1 MLRCRSAESTRFFF
15 ASIDHVILWWRTH
28 THKLKSTWNVMIH
41 GILLICMPCLG
52 CWQPLCLAAGLALLA
67 LVLWFRCTNDSGEE
81 QLLKFSG
88 KLGHS
93 KVSSENSFF
102 LDFNLFYDAS
112 SINCQFNP
120 NNSDCSFLESKFS
133 FSHSTT
139 TTPFG
144 RLLRRQI
151 FGAGGAIIQK
161 KNREKR
167 RKERK
172 EKRERE
178 KKGKEEIVGQYFY
191 NKFPS
196 ILLNLIKIDK
206 NQRIFLV

>member
-67 LVLWFRCTNDSGEE
+67 LVLWFRWNDSGEE

-88 KLGHS
+88 KLAHS

-133 FSHSTT
+133 LEIFISFCTPKTEHLRLETR
-139 TTPFG
+139 PFG
-144 RLLRRQI
+144 ELQDLSRSSHALFIPCPL
-151 FGAGGAIIQK
+151 FDHSK
-161 KNREKR
+161 
-167 RKERK
+167 
-172 EKRERE
+172 
-178 KKGKEEIVGQYFY
+178 
-191 NKFPS
+191 
-196 ILLNLIKIDK
+196 
-206 NQRIFLV
+206 

>member
-15 ASIDHVILWWRTH
+15 VSILWWRTH

-52 CWQPLCLAAGLALLA
+52 CWQPLCLAQVLLCLPSCYDSGA
-67 LVLWFRCTNDSGEE
+67 NDSGEE

-88 KLGHS
+88 KLAHS

-120 NNSDCSFLESKFS
+120 NNSTLVSRIEIFNFS
-133 FSHSTT
+133 TPPHHNTFRRLFFE
-139 TTPFG
+139 TPFG
-144 RLLRRQI
+144 TGATRLSRSSLAL
-151 FGAGGAIIQK
+151 FAPCPPFDHSK
-161 KNREKR
+161 
-167 RKERK
+167 
-172 EKRERE
+172 
-178 KKGKEEIVGQYFY
+178 
-191 NKFPS
+191 
-196 ILLNLIKIDK
+196 
-206 NQRIFLV
+206 

>member
-1 MLRCRSAESTRFFF
+1 VVAYTHTQIEVYMKRNDSRHTTDLHAMSWMLTASLSCCRSCF
-15 ASIDHVILWWRTH
+15 ACPRANDS
-28 THKLKSTWNVMIH
+28 
-41 GILLICMPCLG
+41 G
-52 CWQPLCLAAGLALLA
+52 A
-67 LVLWFRCTNDSGEE
+67 NDSGEE

-88 KLGHS
+88 KVAHS

-144 RLLRRQI
+144 RLLRHPRLRSYKT
-151 FGAGGAIIQK
+151 FPAPPTHCLSRAPPLIIPNK
-161 KNREKR
+161 LNH
-167 RKERK
+167 ERTF
-172 EKRERE
+172 R
-178 KKGKEEIVGQYFY
+178 
-191 NKFPS
+191 
-196 ILLNLIKIDK
+196 
-206 NQRIFLV
+206 

>member
-28 THKLKSTWNVMIH
+28 THKLKSTGNVMIH

-67 LVLWFRCTNDSGEE
+67 LVLWFRWNDSGEE

-88 KLGHS
+88 KLAHS

-120 NNSDCSFLESKFS
+120 TNSTVVWTIEIFNFLLLGAADQKQNTFPGAFRDTLGSGATRHFPLLPRIVCMCPPFDHSK
-133 FSHSTT
+133 
-139 TTPFG
+139 
-144 RLLRRQI
+144 
-151 FGAGGAIIQK
+151 
-161 KNREKR
+161 
-167 RKERK
+167 
-172 EKRERE
+172 
-178 KKGKEEIVGQYFY
+178 
-191 NKFPS
+191 
-196 ILLNLIKIDK
+196 
-206 NQRIFLV
+206 

>member
-15 ASIDHVILWWRTH
+15 VSILWWRTH

-133 FSHSTT
+133 IFCCLELQTKNR
-139 TTPFG
+139 TPF
-144 RLLRRQI
+144 RELFEIPSAQELQDISRSSLAL
-151 FGAGGAIIQK
+151 FACVPPLIIP
-161 KNREKR
+161 NNLNH
-167 RKERK
+167 ERTF
-172 EKRERE
+172 R
-178 KKGKEEIVGQYFY
+178 
-191 NKFPS
+191 
-196 ILLNLIKIDK
+196 
-206 NQRIFLV
+206 

>member
-28 THKLKSTWNVMIH
+28 THKLKSTGNVMIH

-67 LVLWFRCTNDSGEE
+67 LVLWFRWNDSGEE

-88 KLGHS
+88 KLAHS

-133 FSHSTT
+133 LEIFISFCTPKTEHLRLETR
-139 TTPFG
+139 PFG
-144 RLLRRQI
+144 ELQDLSRSSHALFIPCPL
-151 FGAGGAIIQK
+151 FDHSK
-161 KNREKR
+161 
-167 RKERK
+167 
-172 EKRERE
+172 
-178 KKGKEEIVGQYFY
+178 
-191 NKFPS
+191 
-196 ILLNLIKIDK
+196 
-206 NQRIFLV
+206 

>member
-28 THKLKSTWNVMIH
+28 THKLKSTGNVMIH

-67 LVLWFRCTNDSGEE
+67 LVLDSGANDSGEE

-88 KLGHS
+88 KLAHS

-144 RLLRRQI
+144 RLLT
-151 FGAGGAIIQK
+151 
-161 KNREKR
+161 
-167 RKERK
+167 
-172 EKRERE
+172 
-178 KKGKEEIVGQYFY
+178 
-191 NKFPS
+191 PS
-196 ILLNLIKIDK
+196 AQELQDISRSSHALFVPCPPFDHSK
-206 NQRIFLV
+206 

>member
-15 ASIDHVILWWRTH
+15 VSILWWRTH

-67 LVLWFRCTNDSGEE
+67 LVLWFRWNDSGEE

-88 KLGHS
+88 KLAHS

-144 RLLRRQI
+144 RLLRHPRLRSYKT
-151 FGAGGAIIQK
+151 FPAPPTHCLSRAPPLIIPNK
-161 KNREKR
+161 LNH
-167 RKERK
+167 ERTF
-172 EKRERE
+172 R
-178 KKGKEEIVGQYFY
+178 
-191 NKFPS
+191 
-196 ILLNLIKIDK
+196 
-206 NQRIFLV
+206 